1 MNINATLILQSI
13 AMMIF
18 VWFCMK
24 FIWPPLLK
32 AMDERRERIA
42 EGLAASDRAEK
53 ELEKA
58 KVEVDAQIRE
68 ARDKAGEIV
77 DQANQR
83 HSQIVD
89 QAKEDAT
96 AERKR
101 QVTAAEAD
109 ITTSALR
116 ALCSSARLTGPP
128 PISPP
133 STRSLP
139 SRASSRSA
147 MLRTGDFTTALKC
160 SPASRSVHSTS
171 MVPAPTSI
179 VRILVMGGSPRRDWP
194 SGPPGRALEK
204 LLLSKE
210 KNLSL
215 IHISE
220 PTRLC

>member
-24 FIWPPLLK
+24 FLWPPLLK

-58 KVEVDAQIRE
+58 KVEVDVQIRE

-83 HSQIVD
+83 HSQILD
-89 QAKEDAT
+89 QAKDDAT
-96 AERKR
+96 TERNR

-109 ITTSALR
+109 IVQASNQ
-116 ALCSSARLTGPP
+116 AREE
-128 PISPP
+128 IRKSVA
-133 STRSLP
+133 SLAVLG
-139 SRASSRSA
+139 ASQ
-147 MLRTGDFTTALKC
+147 
-160 SPASRSVHSTS
+160 
-171 MVPAPTSI
+171 I
-179 VRILVMGGSPRRDWP
+179 
-194 SGPPGRALEK
+194 LEK
-204 LLLSKE
+204 EVDASTHRELLDK
-210 KNLSL
+210 L
-215 IHISE
+215 ITEI
-220 PTRLC
+220 